1 MRAAVCGFCSFP
13 FFVSAQHDN
22 ELSRT
27 KLAAFIIHEA
37 ESLFS
42 FFYRVFRFFDLLRLL
57 VERES
62 RNSIALFDML
72 FAAAHSQNFILQSLM
87 SLFKRK
93 FRLRDRVKKLRSIM
107 LPAQTR
113 LGEKKNQHIFTKVIP
128 VPKNISIPVV
138 TMAPIQYEILINP
151 NFSFS
156 KHCWSQF

>member
-42 FFYRVFRFFDLLRLL
+42 FFYRVLRFFDLLRLL

-87 SLFKRK
+87 SLFKMK
-93 FRLRDRVKKLRSIM
+93 NPSARSSKEAA
-107 LPAQTR
+107 LNNFTR
-113 LGEKKNQHIFTKVIP
+113 TDAAWREKKST
-128 VPKNISIPVV
+128 
-138 TMAPIQYEILINP
+138 YLY
-151 NFSFS
+151 
-156 KHCWSQF
+156 